1 MTYMTDTGRVA
12 TFLNFALSSG
22 SIMTITGPYFLR
34 LMTTAAT
41 GNGNVNGT
49 NGTEATSGT
58 CPGYTAGGSTLG
70 ASNPFGSLPFSSTA
84 PTASNANAVTWSAT
98 GTWSSIP
105 AIEIWDS
112 TTGTKLRWFQG
123 LLTASIT
130 GVVNGDTVSFAIG
143 SISLNA
149 TGW

>member
-1 MTYMTDTGRVA
+1 MTFMTDTGRSA
-12 TFLNFALSSG
+12 TFLNYALSSG
-22 SIMTITGPYFLR
+22 SIMTPAGPYFLR

-49 NGTEATSGT
+49 NGVEATSGT
-58 CPGYTAGGSTLG
+58 CPGYTALGNSLG
-70 ASNPFGSLPFSSTA
+70 ASNPFGSVPFSTTA
-84 PTASNANAVTWSAT
+84 PTASNANQVQWSAT
-98 GTWSSIP
+98 GTWSTIT

-112 TTGTKLRWFQG
+112 TSGTKLRWFQG

-149 TGW
+149 SGW